1 MATRTRSTVSKKVA
15 PVKTSTTVM
24 STKTP
29 KLFVCPICTESI
41 KDASEKNQGQDSI
54 ECEGDCASGYTD
66 SVWACPRKHLKRPVS
81 LVYLLS
87 APCRLLK
94 QEHEICELRS
104 AVSKLQSEVMLIL
117 QQLPSA
123 KTYATALSRDESS
136 ASIVSQASDHSSSNK
151 PILLQTQPMQMTSQ
165 VMPQTARLPPRADR
179 KFNLVIHGIKES
191 TKGTS
196 RHIRSSQDIQAATSL
211 LSSVTL

>member
-1 MATRTRSTVSKKVA
+1 MGLSKEAFKAASKSSV
-15 PVKTSTTVM
+15 P
-24 STKTP
+24 
-29 KLFVCPICTESI
+29 FVCP
-41 KDASEKNQGQDSI
+41 G
-54 ECEGDCASGYTD
+54 
-66 SVWACPRKHLKRPVS
+66 
-81 LVYLLS
+81 
-87 APCRLLK
+87 CRLLK

-165 VMPQTARLPPRADR
+165 VMPQTARFPPRADR

-196 RHIRSSQDIQAATSL
+196 RHIRSSRVVRYAGFWKVVDKARK
-211 LSSVTL
+211 